1 MNIIKESNNINAH
14 NLNCTSWF
22 KMHKLSPQIL
32 DQVVA
37 QIVDVAHPEKII
49 LFGSY
54 ARGDAREDSDLDLLV
69 IEREVTARRK
79 ESAKIRRALRP
90 LRVPV
95 DVLVFSMDEVK
106 RYGDIMGTVLYPALR
121 EGKVVYGE

>member
-1 MNIIKESNNINAH
+1 MHRISIVH
-14 NLNCTSWF
+14 QWF
-22 KMHKLSPQIL
+22 KMQKISPQIL

-49 LFGSY
+49 LFGSF
-54 ARGDAREDSDLDLLV
+54 ARGDAREDSDLDLLI

-95 DVLVFSMDEVK
+95 DILVFSIDEVK

-121 EGKVVYGE
+121 EGMVVYGE

>member
-1 MNIIKESNNINAH
+1 MNIIKESNTQ
-14 NLNCTSWF
+14 NLIVHQWS
-22 KMHKLSPQIL
+22 KMQKISPQIL
-32 DQVVA
+32 DQVIA

-49 LFGSY
+49 LFGSF
-54 ARGDAREDSDLDLLV
+54 ARGDAREDSDIDLLV

-79 ESAKIRRALRP
+79 ESAKIRHALRP

-95 DVLVFSMDEVK
+95 DVLVFSIDEVK

>member
-1 MNIIKESNNINAH
+1 MQKI
-14 NLNCTSWF
+14 
-22 KMHKLSPQIL
+22 SPQLL
-32 DQVVA
+32 DQVIA

-49 LFGSY
+49 LFGSH
-54 ARGDAREDSDLDLLV
+54 ARGNAREDSDLDLLI
-69 IEREVTARRK
+69 IESEVTARRK

-90 LRVPV
+90 FRIPV

-121 EGKVVYGE
+121 EGKVIYGK

>member
-1 MNIIKESNNINAH
+1 MHKISIVHQWS
-14 NLNCTSWF
+14 
-22 KMHKLSPQIL
+22 KMQKLSPQIL
-32 DQVVA
+32 DQVIA

-49 LFGSY
+49 LFGSF

-69 IEREVTARRK
+69 IEREVIARRK

>member
-1 MNIIKESNNINAH
+1 MQ
-14 NLNCTSWF
+14 
-22 KMHKLSPQIL
+22 KLSPKTL
-32 DQVVA
+32 DQVIS

-54 ARGDAREDSDLDLLV
+54 ARGDARGDSDLDLLI

-79 ESAKIRRALRP
+79 ESVRIRRALRP

-95 DVLVFSMDEVK
+95 DILVFSVDEVK

>member
-1 MNIIKESNNINAH
+1 MQ
-14 NLNCTSWF
+14 
-22 KMHKLSPQIL
+22 KLSPKTL
-32 DQVVA
+32 DQVIS

-54 ARGDAREDSDLDLLV
+54 ARGDARGDSDLDLLI

-79 ESAKIRRALRP
+79 ESVRIRRALRP

-95 DVLVFSMDEVK
+95 DILVFSVDEVK
-106 RYGDIMGTVLYPALR
+106 RYGDIMGTVLYPGLR

>member
-1 MNIIKESNNINAH
+1 MQKI
-14 NLNCTSWF
+14 
-22 KMHKLSPQIL
+22 SPQIL

-49 LFGSY
+49 LFGSF
-54 ARGDAREDSDLDLLV
+54 ARGDAKEDSDLDLLV
-69 IEREVTARRK
+69 IKREVTARRK
-79 ESAKIRRALRP
+79 ESTNIRRALRP

-95 DVLVFSMDEVK
+95 DILVFSMDEVK

-121 EGKVVYGE
+121 EGKVVYSE